1 MKNLAIIFLV
11 SLVSLFSL
19 SAQSVLE
26 GSISNR
32 QGESLTA
39 VNVKFIH
46 LTNQQLSQTVNTDED
61 GYFFM
66 EQLADGAY
74 ELEISHQQYGT
85 VIMENFEF
93 PRDTDQVLGLQLE
106 EIQVTTPT
114 VRAEHH
120 TPNHVSVAKIY

>member
-114 VRAEHH
+114 VRAEQH